1 MKPYMRRY
9 DVAPASIARIENST
23 TATCEYICPWRR
35 RGSGI
40 SDNSDSKSIRG
51 NLSKISWPAWIQT
64 FSSLGIP
71 LHHHISHAAFN
82 GPALMVLFLVAMSV
96 AMLAV
101 TNSVKQIEQKNDELQ
116 RTADALRVLQKTP
129 AELEIERLKAERDR
143 DIDKLLDEVARAAGR
158 YEGINVERGQN
169 IIDFGDRAHFDKGKH
184 TLTSEQARLL
194 RAFVPEVLAVARD
207 ELGRKWLKRVVVE
220 GFASPE
226 GDYLYNL
233 NLSLQRSQRVLC
245 VLLAQP
251 YPDEQAMNQGEL
263 EQIRDL
269 FLVGGYSFNA
279 AKFNALTASY
289 DESRRVELRLEF
301 LGIGESRPSTEAAPR
316 GGFGQ
321 CALGG

>member
-1 MKPYMRRY
+1 MFRNQIVVK
-9 DVAPASIARIENST
+9 
-23 TATCEYICPWRR
+23 
-35 RGSGI
+35 RGSKGEAEKPFWI
-40 SDNSDSKSIRG
+40 SYAD
-51 NLSKISWPAWIQT
+51 LMT
-64 FSSLGIP
+64 
-71 LHHHISHAAFN
+71 
-82 GPALMVLFLVAMSV
+82 ALMVLFLVAMSV

-129 AELEIERLKAERDR
+129 IELEIERQKAARDR

-158 YEGINVERGQN
+158 YVGVKVDKGQN

-184 TLTSEQARLL
+184 TLTSEQTRLL

-251 YPDEQAMNQGEL
+251 YPDEHAMSQSEL

-279 AKFNALTASY
+279 AKFNAITASY

-316 GGFGQ
+316 GSFGQ